1 MKLYTSLLLL
11 GLVSMLSFVASVM
24 IPSGEG
30 ESHMAALPELRSSA
44 EFADR
49 IAEAVAERVALRR
62 LRRPPT
68 DAAREQAHGTSA
80 PAPSGDRGSSG
91 DPR

>member
-30 ESHMAALPELRSSA
+30 ESHMAEYSLSLS
-44 EFADR
+44 DLDY
-49 IAEAVAERVALRR
+49 VLVL
-62 LRRPPT
+62 
-68 DAAREQAHGTSA
+68 TSVWMLGKDKE
-80 PAPSGDRGSSG
+80 STTMVNLMIFWLLLVNDLL
-91 DPR
+91 